1 MVPEG
6 RFSVQLGQ
14 SNEWIHI
21 ALNYIGPEEGEGIA
35 MYQDGIQVATGEN
48 KLFRNFSATSGK
60 IVIGR
65 AYTYI
70 DELYTNAQVDEM
82 LFFNQQLTVAE
93 ISLLSQQ
100 TA

>member
-6 RFSVQLGQ
+6 RFTVQLGQ
-14 SNEWIHI
+14 SSQWIHI
-21 ALNYIGPEEGEGIA
+21 ALNFIGPKERQGII
-35 MYQDGIQVATGEN
+35 MYQDGIQMATDEN
-48 KLFRNFSATSGK
+48 KFIRNFSATSGK

-65 AYTYI
+65 AHSYV
-70 DELYTNAQVDEM
+70 DELYTNAQVDE
-82 LFFNQQLTVAE
+82 LFFFNQQSTVGE